1 MGGRSDRGADVS
13 TDSRRRQ
20 TERWIA
26 TVRLGGVVF
35 AALELGVFT
44 EYFPPGYERAAWL
57 VTLVFAVGGALI
69 FAAARRAPHS
79 WLPTI
84 GFAALVFDTAVISA
98 YSITGSYEY
107 GSPTRYA
114 LVFAVAEGALRYGI
128 VGGIAVPVALLP
140 FLAFAEWWR
149 ADKFGP
155 PDFLADRFTLPFG
168 ILLLTGMIVGWLVDR
183 LEVAAKLGES
193 RAAEAEQL
201 RDALGRR
208 VDILEGANRCARAL
222 GSSLELH
229 EAFGA
234 FIREVAGLVPFDRMA
249 VVLTEG
255 DEIEVLATA
264 GIAAETLF
272 PPGTRRPVAGS
283 IAEATFRGE
292 TVYRQD
298 MQDRA
303 HPEEDAFL
311 ELGLRSR
318 LTAPLV
324 VGTQTIGLISF
335 VRRDPDAFTQEE
347 SELATLLGRVAGTA
361 VQNIRT
367 FEAERRTVE
376 ELRHLSALRSDF
388 VSLVSHELRSPMA
401 SVIGSARTLQSRWRE
416 LSPEQRESFLALI
429 ADETSRLAT
438 LISDVLDTS
447 RIDAGTF
454 SYSFDD
460 VDIAALVEES
470 VAAGAVGQDEVRVR
484 ASVTA
489 PLPKI
494 RGDRDRLR
502 QILRNLIDNGVK
514 YSGAGDSVDVRAWAA
529 NGVVRVEVR
538 DRGPGIPR
546 DQQRLIFEKF
556 GRAKGRG
563 VKPGTGLGLFIARSI
578 AEAHGG
584 TLEVRS
590 APGEGATFLLELPAE
605 REPATRSSREDG

>member
-1 MGGRSDRGADVS
+1 M
-13 TDSRRRQ
+13 SRRRQ

-26 TVRLGGVVF
+26 AVRLCGVLF
-35 AALELGVFT
+35 AVLELGVFT

-57 VTLVFAVGGALI
+57 VTLVFGIGAVVLAV
-69 FAAARRAPHS
+69 AARGAREE
-79 WLPTI
+79 WLPAF
-84 GFAALVFDTAVISA
+84 GFAALVFDTAVICSYA
-98 YSITGSYEY
+98 ITGSYEY
-107 GSPTRYA
+107 GSPTRWA
-114 LVFAVAEGALRYGI
+114 LVFAVAEGAVRYGML
-128 VGGIAVPVALLP
+128 GSIAVPVVLLP

-149 ADKFGP
+149 ADRFGP
-155 PDFLADRFTLPFG
+155 PDFIADRFTFPFG
-168 ILLLTGMIVGWLVDR
+168 ILLLTGLIVGWLVNR
-183 LEVAAKLGES
+183 LEVAAELAES

-208 VDILEGANRCARAL
+208 VDVLEGANRCARAL
-222 GSSLELH
+222 GSSLELQ

-264 GIAAETLF
+264 GLAADTLF
-272 PPGTRRPVAGS
+272 PPGTRRPAAGS

-292 TVYRQD
+292 TVYRRD

-318 LTAPLV
+318 LIAPLV
-324 VGTQTIGLISF
+324 VGAQAIGLISF
-335 VRRDPDAFTQEE
+335 VRREPEAFTPEE
-347 SELATLLGRVAGTA
+347 AELATLLGRVAGTA

-376 ELRHLSALRSDF
+376 ELRRLSALRADF

-401 SVIGSARTLQSRWRE
+401 SVIGSARTLQARWRE
-416 LSPEQRESFLALI
+416 LAPEQRESFLALI

-454 SYSFDD
+454 SYVFED
-460 VDIAALVEES
+460 VDMAALVEES
-470 VAAGAVGQDEVRVR
+470 VAAAAVGQDEVRVR
-484 ASVTA
+484 ASITS
-489 PLPKI
+489 PLPRV
-494 RGDRDRLR
+494 RGDRERLR

-514 YSGAGDSVDVRAWAA
+514 YSGAGDSVDVRAWTA

-538 DRGPGIPR
+538 DQGPGVPR

-584 TLEVRS
+584 TLDVRS

-605 REPATRSSREDG
+605 R